1 MFQKLLSLITT
12 AATFPTLKVAFATGF
27 VIGFIMGAVLL

>member
-1 MFQKLLSLITT
+1 MFQKLFNII
-12 AATFPTLKVAFATGF
+12 TFPTLKVAFATGF